1 MVEEIPAKTA
11 RQRGV
16 IGVDSW
22 ASIISVYGLP
32 FRCSN
37 SVRSRLLSLQA
48 MRKEKIEMKVADMR
62 PFRKVLEQLRGRLR
76 GDVSTM
82 ADAALG
88 TGSTRDHGSSSTKP
102 AHMDDLGAEAFDQEF
117 TLSLMENEEDTLQ
130 MIDEALARIRQKTF
144 GSCVEC
150 DGIITKKRL
159 EALPYA
165 PTCIRC
171 AEKLE
176 KERW

>member
-1 MVEEIPAKTA
+1 
-11 RQRGV
+11 
-16 IGVDSW
+16 
-22 ASIISVYGLP
+22 
-32 FRCSN
+32 
-37 SVRSRLLSLQA
+37 
-48 MRKEKIEMKVADMR
+48 MKVADMR
-62 PFRKVLEQLRGRLR
+62 PFRKVLEQLRSRLR

-88 TGSTRDHGSSSTKP
+88 TGGNQDQGVSSTQP
-102 AHMDDLGAEAFDQEF
+102 VHMDDLSSEAFDQEF

-130 MIDEALARIRQKTF
+130 MIDEALARIRHKTF
-144 GSCVEC
+144 GTCIEC
-150 DGIITKKRL
+150 NGIITKKRL

-176 KERW
+176 QKRW

>member
-1 MVEEIPAKTA
+1 
-11 RQRGV
+11 
-16 IGVDSW
+16 
-22 ASIISVYGLP
+22 
-32 FRCSN
+32 
-37 SVRSRLLSLQA
+37 
-48 MRKEKIEMKVADMR
+48 MRKETVDMKVADMR
-62 PFRKVLEQLRGRLR
+62 PFRKVLEQLRSRLR

-88 TGSTRDHGSSSTKP
+88 TGGNQDQGVSSTQP
-102 AHMDDLGAEAFDQEF
+102 VHMDDLSSEAFDQEF

-130 MIDEALARIRQKTF
+130 MIDEALARIRHKTF
-144 GSCVEC
+144 GTCVEC
-150 DGIITKKRL
+150 NGIITKKRL

-176 KERW
+176 QKRW

>member
-1 MVEEIPAKTA
+1 
-11 RQRGV
+11 
-16 IGVDSW
+16 
-22 ASIISVYGLP
+22 
-32 FRCSN
+32 
-37 SVRSRLLSLQA
+37 
-48 MRKEKIEMKVADMR
+48 MKVADMR
-62 PFRKVLEQLRGRLR
+62 PFRKVLEQLRSRLR

-88 TGSTRDHGSSSTKP
+88 TGGNQDQGVSSTQP
-102 AHMDDLGAEAFDQEF
+102 VHMDDLSSEAFDQEF

-130 MIDEALARIRQKTF
+130 MIDEALARIRHKTF
-144 GSCVEC
+144 GTCIEC
-150 DGIITKKRL
+150 NGIITKKRL

-176 KERW
+176 RKRW

>member
-16 IGVDSW
+16 IGVDSC

-32 FRCSN
+32 SG
-37 SVRSRLLSLQA
+37 VQA
-48 MRKEKIEMKVADMR
+48 ALEVNFYLCRPCERRQIEMKVADMR

-88 TGSTRDHGSSSTKP
+88 TGSIQDHGSSSTKP
-102 AHMDDLGAEAFDQEF
+102 AHMDDLGAEAFD
-117 TLSLMENEEDTLQ
+117 
-130 MIDEALARIRQKTF
+130 
-144 GSCVEC
+144 
-150 DGIITKKRL
+150 
-159 EALPYA
+159 
-165 PTCIRC
+165 
-171 AEKLE
+171 
-176 KERW
+176 

>member
-1 MVEEIPAKTA
+1 
-11 RQRGV
+11 
-16 IGVDSW
+16 
-22 ASIISVYGLP
+22 
-32 FRCSN
+32 
-37 SVRSRLLSLQA
+37 
-48 MRKEKIEMKVADMR
+48 MKVADMR
-62 PFRKVLEQLRGRLR
+62 PFRKVLEQLRSRLR

-88 TGSTRDHGSSSTKP
+88 TGGNQDQGVSSTQP
-102 AHMDDLGAEAFDQEF
+102 VHMDDLSSEAFDQEF

-130 MIDEALARIRQKTF
+130 MIDEALARIRHKTF
-144 GSCVEC
+144 GTCIEC
-150 DGIITKKRL
+150 NGIIKKKRL

-176 KERW
+176 KKNW

>member
-1 MVEEIPAKTA
+1 
-11 RQRGV
+11 
-16 IGVDSW
+16 
-22 ASIISVYGLP
+22 
-32 FRCSN
+32 
-37 SVRSRLLSLQA
+37 
-48 MRKEKIEMKVADMR
+48 MRKETVNMKVADMR
-62 PFRKVLEQLRGRLR
+62 PFRKVLEQLRSRLR

-88 TGSTRDHGSSSTKP
+88 TGGNQDQGVSSTQP
-102 AHMDDLGAEAFDQEF
+102 VHMDDLSSEAFDQEF

-130 MIDEALARIRQKTF
+130 MIDEALARIRHKTF
-144 GSCVEC
+144 GTCVEC
-150 DGIITKKRL
+150 NGIITKKRL

-176 KERW
+176 QKRW

>member
-1 MVEEIPAKTA
+1 
-11 RQRGV
+11 
-16 IGVDSW
+16 
-22 ASIISVYGLP
+22 
-32 FRCSN
+32 
-37 SVRSRLLSLQA
+37 
-48 MRKEKIEMKVADMR
+48 MRKETVDMKVADMR
-62 PFRKVLEQLRGRLR
+62 PFRKVLEQLRSRLR

-88 TGSTRDHGSSSTKP
+88 TGGNQDQGVSSTQP
-102 AHMDDLGAEAFDQEF
+102 VHMDDLSSEAFDQEF

-130 MIDEALARIRQKTF
+130 MIDEALARIRHKTF
-144 GSCVEC
+144 GTCIEC
-150 DGIITKKRL
+150 NGIITKKRL

-176 KERW
+176 RKRW

>member
-1 MVEEIPAKTA
+1 
-11 RQRGV
+11 
-16 IGVDSW
+16 
-22 ASIISVYGLP
+22 
-32 FRCSN
+32 
-37 SVRSRLLSLQA
+37 
-48 MRKEKIEMKVADMR
+48 MKVADMR
-62 PFRKVLEQLRGRLR
+62 PFRKVLEQLRSRLR

-88 TGSTRDHGSSSTKP
+88 TGGNQDQGVSSTQP
-102 AHMDDLGAEAFDQEF
+102 VHMDDLSSEAFDQEF

-130 MIDEALARIRQKTF
+130 MIDEALARIRHKTF
-144 GSCVEC
+144 GTCVEC
-150 DGIITKKRL
+150 NGIITKKRL

-176 KERW
+176 QKRW

>member
-1 MVEEIPAKTA
+1 
-11 RQRGV
+11 
-16 IGVDSW
+16 
-22 ASIISVYGLP
+22 
-32 FRCSN
+32 
-37 SVRSRLLSLQA
+37 
-48 MRKEKIEMKVADMR
+48 MRKETVDMKVADMR
-62 PFRKVLEQLRGRLR
+62 PFRKVLEQLRSRLR

-88 TGSTRDHGSSSTKP
+88 TGGNQDQGVSSTQP
-102 AHMDDLGAEAFDQEF
+102 VHMDDLSSEAFDQEF

-130 MIDEALARIRQKTF
+130 MIDEALARIRHKTF
-144 GSCVEC
+144 GTCIEC
-150 DGIITKKRL
+150 NGIITKKRL

-176 KERW
+176 QKRW